1 MVNGVR
7 LVPVPAASLAVWLPM
22 LTICAPVVPPLPT
35 SVANTVVS
43 IFRLNFPLSVVGLV
57 TLVTVSFGLRVL
69 VMVQLLLSPAAS
81 LTLPV
86 VGSQSPLITLVRSEE
101 RRVGKEC

>member
-1 MVNGVR
+1 
-7 LVPVPAASLAVWLPM
+7 M

-81 LTLPV
+81 VTLPV
-86 VGSQSPLITLVRSEE
+86 VGSQSPLITLDRKSTLLNSPHSQLSYGVS
-101 RRVGKEC
+101 CLTI